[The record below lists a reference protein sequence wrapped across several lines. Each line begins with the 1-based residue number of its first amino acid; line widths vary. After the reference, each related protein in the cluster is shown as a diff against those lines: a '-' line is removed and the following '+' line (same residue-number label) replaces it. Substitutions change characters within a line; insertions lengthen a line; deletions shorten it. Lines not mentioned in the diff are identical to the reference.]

1 MKLEKKITML
11 QSWNIREGH
20 LTNKFLAYQLKTEV
34 HSWQYQEE
42 AMKAKIRPVPV
53 EATYLT
59 TD

>member
-1 MKLEKKITML
+1 ML